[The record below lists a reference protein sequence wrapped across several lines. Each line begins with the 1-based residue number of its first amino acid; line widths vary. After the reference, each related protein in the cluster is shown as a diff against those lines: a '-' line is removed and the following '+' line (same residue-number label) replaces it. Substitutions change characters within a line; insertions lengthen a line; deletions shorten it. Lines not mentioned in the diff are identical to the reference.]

1 MICNLL
7 AVCVLTLNVNSST
20 SILALLSVTKGDRD
34 DEEDDESMLLTLI
47 K

>member
-1 MICNLL
+1 MIGNLL
-7 AVCVLTLNVNSST
+7 AVCVLTRNVRSST
-20 SILALLSVTKGDRD
+20 SDLTLLSVTKGDGD